1 MAERACD
8 ETRSRL
14 IGPASSTR
22 FPLAEPRQPGSH
34 AMADGS
40 LQRFLGGS
48 PGTVLVKLIFLS
60 ILVGALM
67 AFLEIT
73 PWGLI
78 DNIVIFV
85 RRLVGHGVEAIRD
98 VGVWF
103 LYGALVVV
111 PIWLVMRLMGARR

>member
-1 MAERACD
+1 
-8 ETRSRL
+8 
-14 IGPASSTR
+14 
-22 FPLAEPRQPGSH
+22 
-34 AMADGS
+34 MADGS

-85 RRLVGHGVEAIRD
+85 RRLVGHGVEAIRE

-111 PIWLVMRLMGARR
+111 PLWLIMRLMGARR